1 MADRGGRSIVVDS
14 HYHLLQKEWLPE
26 PLWETLASHL
36 AVHISGD
43 QQQKLNAQ
51 EFAQKYFPMM
61 WDPEGEHLLRRMDEV
76 GIDVTVM
83 LVDDFGVA
91 LGEAAVSI
99 EGQNKAFADLA
110 RRHPDRLIACAG
122 VDPRRKNAV
131 KILRRCV
138 EEWGMRGVKYHPD
151 AGWDPDGR
159 ESYRL
164 LEHIQEWGIPVV
176 THTGFFFPP
185 LHNKHANPLLL
196 DDVCADFPDLKI
208 IAAHSGRPLW
218 WETVANMAA
227 IHPNLHGDLAGWQT
241 LATRDY
247 AKFCRL
253 LRGYIDIAGAD
264 KILWGTDDPV
274 YEVLIPT
281 KRYMDAVRELPRKA
295 PDGLSFTDAEV
306 GAILGG
312 NAARL
317 FGLQR

>member
-83 LVDDFGVA
+83 LVDDFGLA

-176 THTGFFFPP
+176 
-185 LHNKHANPLLL
+185 
-196 DDVCADFPDLKI
+196 ADHPVG
-208 IAAHSGRPLW
+208 AH
-218 WETVANMAA
+218 
-227 IHPNLHGDLAGWQT
+227 
-241 LATRDY
+241 
-247 AKFCRL
+247 RL
-253 LRGYIDIAGAD
+253 LRPTDGGRLPVRAQGARRGDRGAEGPGLLRRLRRPARADPDEGAGA
-264 KILWGTDDPV
+264 G
-274 YEVLIPT
+274 
-281 KRYMDAVRELPRKA
+281 RA
-295 PDGLSFTDAEV
+295 
-306 GAILGG
+306 
-312 NAARL
+312 
-317 FGLQR
+317 